1 MLEMALIAGNS
12 NPALAEKIAL
22 HLKKGLVSCEVGRF
36 SDGEI
41 SVSINESLRGKHVF
55 VLQSICNSLSKQGE
69 KLSVN
74 DSLMELLVLC
84 DAARR
89 GNAEKI
95 TAVVPYL
102 GYARQDRKA
111 KPREPITAKL
121 VTDLIVRTGVHD
133 LIAVD
138 LHSDQIEGFVD
149 CYFGNVTVSQLVP
162 ETIKKIGFDKKDT
175 VVVSPDSGGAKKAK
189 RLADLLTGEMAIV
202 HKHRPRANAS
212 FVTHVVGDVKGKNAL
227 LFDDII
233 DTGGSIVNAAQAC
246 LDNGANKV
254 AAFITHPVLSG
265 EAFEKIEAS
274 PLEKLFVTDTIPL
287 KRESKKIEVVSI
299 APTLARVI
307 NSVYTGESVSALF
320 K

>member
-1 MLEMALIAGNS
+1 MLELALLTGNS
-12 NPALAEKIAL
+12 NPALAEKIASQ
-22 HLKKGLVSCEVGRF
+22 LKEKLVPCEVGCF

-41 SVSINESLRGKHVF
+41 SISIDESLRGKHVF
-55 VLQSICNSLSKQGE
+55 ILQSICNSLSKQGE

-74 DSLMELLVLC
+74 DTLMELLVLC

-121 VTDLIVRTGVHD
+121 VTDLIVRAGVHD

-149 CYFGNVTVSQLVP
+149 CYFGNVTVAQLVP
-162 ETIKKIGFDKKDT
+162 PTIKKIGFDAKDT
-175 VVVSPDSGGAKKAK
+175 VVVSTDSGGAKKAK
-189 RLADLLTGEMAIV
+189 RLADRLSGEMAIV
-202 HKHRPRANAS
+202 HKHRPKPNAS
-212 FVTHVVGDVKGKNAL
+212 FVTHVVGDVNGKNAL

-233 DTGGSIVNAAQAC
+233 DTGGSLVNAAQAC
-246 LDNGANKV
+246 LDNGARKV
-254 AAFITHPVLSG
+254 AAFVTHPVLSDD
-265 EAFEKIEAS
+265 ATEKIEAS
-274 PLEKLFVTDTIPL
+274 NLEKLFVTDTIPL
-287 KRESKKIEVVSI
+287 KRESSKIDVVSI
-299 APTLARVI
+299 APTLASVI
-307 NSVYTGESVSALF
+307 HSVYAGESVSSLF